1 MITLPPDFKDFL
13 RLLNANNVEY
23 LLVGG
28 YAVALHGYVRYTQDI
43 DIWVYISLENAFKVV
58 QTLKD
63 FGFPHADELLE
74 ILQKEKRVVGMGIPP
89 MKIEVVTTID
99 GVSFDECFK
108 NRLVV
113 EVDGIPIN
121 YLSLEDLR
129 ENKKASGRF
138 KDLNDLEHLPNTNK
152 DEHD

>member
-1 MITLPPDFKDFL
+1 MITLPPDFKDFI
-13 RLLNANNVEY
+13 RLLNANNVKY

-28 YAVALHGYVRYTQDI
+28 YAVALHGYVRYTQDM
-43 DIWVYISLENAFKVV
+43 DIWVYTNPENVAKVV

-74 ILQKEKRVVGMGIPP
+74 VLQKEKRAVSMGVPP
-89 MKIEVVTTID
+89 MQIEVVTSID
-99 GVSFDECFK
+99 GVSFEECFENK
-108 NRLVV
+108 LVV

-138 KDLNDLEHLPNTNK
+138 KDLNDLEHLP
-152 DEHD
+152 EG

>member
-1 MITLPPDFKDFL
+1 
-13 RLLNANNVEY
+13 
-23 LLVGG
+23 VGG
-28 YAVALHGYVRYTQDI
+28 YAVALHGYVRYTQDM
-43 DIWVYISLENAFKVV
+43 DIWVYTNPENVAKVV

-74 ILQKEKRVVGMGIPP
+74 VLQKEKRAVSMGVPP
-89 MKIEVVTTID
+89 MQIEVVTSID
-99 GVSFDECFK
+99 GVSFEECFENK
-108 NRLVV
+108 LVV

-138 KDLNDLEHLPNTNK
+138 KDLNDLEHLP
-152 DEHD
+152 EG

>member
-1 MITLPPDFKDFL
+1 M
-13 RLLNANNVEY
+13 
-23 LLVGG
+23 
-28 YAVALHGYVRYTQDI
+28 
-43 DIWVYISLENAFKVV
+43 DIWVYTNPENVAKVV

-74 ILQKEKRVVGMGIPP
+74 VLQKEKRAVSMGVPP
-89 MKIEVVTTID
+89 MQIEVVTSID
-99 GVSFDECFK
+99 GVSFEECFENK
-108 NRLVV
+108 LVV

-138 KDLNDLEHLPNTNK
+138 KDLNDLEHLP
-152 DEHD
+152 EG